1 MKVVGHVVSVL
12 CLRTCASQGSL
23 AEAKARPPS
32 CPLANVIYRREVSLN
47 AITIT
52 SLRAIRRRPWCEL
65 IAAASKSY
73 FAHFLDLAVSGLFR
87 HYGFAIIRFTCNEI
101 EIHLLNMQYALSTR
115 TTLCVK
121 GYVKPDR
128 MCGPVDYTV
137 PWGSGSFQ
145 SANDSSLSERQG
157 CALPRQQSSKLPP
170 SCPCTTRRRGD

>member
-1 MKVVGHVVSVL
+1 MPGWP
-12 CLRTCASQGSL
+12 RG
-23 AEAKARPPS
+23 RP
-32 CPLANVIYRREVSLN
+32 VIDQHE
-47 AITIT
+47 
-52 SLRAIRRRPWCEL
+52 
-65 IAAASKSY
+65 AAAAKSPQ
-73 FAHFLDLAVSGLFR
+73 SGR
-87 HYGFAIIRFTCNEI
+87 AAAAAGRPYYGFAIIRFTCNEI